1 MGNHNA
7 VVVALKSWEKLPIV
21 SSSKRKRG
29 RGWIRQDPYL
39 FTKDKALG
47 LSAARVKE
55 ANDDG
60 FTFDGKSYTNEG
72 YLLLHLRCDRVQ
84 RISSGTVTHDLFV
97 TMESA
102 NAAKEHPKPPK
113 IVNGVE
119 TRTPFTPTSTEVAIP
134 LFLNVGN
141 HVLFLEGASEGGARG
156 TINELMPDYAL
167 VTLDEDADSNSSKT
181 TLIQTQVEI
190 KHIVRLFDFG
200 ERVEVKIGNL
210 SGRTGTVGDLQWRR
224 DQCTLCII
232 DHVRNEVA
240 GISFNSHSFRC

>member
-1 MGNHNA
+1 
-7 VVVALKSWEKLPIV
+7 
-21 SSSKRKRG
+21 
-29 RGWIRQDPYL
+29 
-39 FTKDKALG
+39 
-47 LSAARVKE
+47 
-55 ANDDG
+55 
-60 FTFDGKSYTNEG
+60 
-72 YLLLHLRCDRVQ
+72 
-84 RISSGTVTHDLFV
+84 
-97 TMESA
+97 MESA

-113 IVNGVE
+113 IINGVE
-119 TRTPFTPTSTEVAIP
+119 TRIPFTPTSTEVAIP

-181 TLIQTQVEI
+181 TLIQTRVEI

-200 ERVEVKIGNL
+200 EHVEVKIGNL

-232 DHVRNEVA
+232 DHERNEVA
-240 GISFNSHSFRC
+240 GISFNSQSFRC